1 MFKAE
6 LKAEILKG
14 LVNVISTVVDE
25 VKFNIRPNAISMRA
39 IDPAHVAMIE
49 IVVDK
54 DAFISYEA
62 DECEIGIDLDKI
74 KTVLKLAGPGDTIL
88 LEHDPDQGR
97 LSFTIGNL
105 VRRMSLVD
113 TSGMND
119 PKVPSTEFPVSVK
132 IPIDQ
137 LLKGIRASES
147 ISDHLK
153 ISVDPE
159 GFELS
164 CEGDMDFAS
173 LRVPSSDLVS
183 LNAESGVTSL
193 YPLDYFSNIVK
204 VIAAGTVVEMQLD
217 NDYPVKLLFNMA
229 EEHVRVVYFLAPRI
243 ENE

>member
-6 LKAEILKG
+6 LKTETLKS
-14 LVNVISTVVDE
+14 LVYVVSTLVDE
-25 VKFNIRPNAISMRA
+25 VKMSIHPDAITMKA

-62 DECEIGIDLDKI
+62 DDTEIGLDLDKI
-74 KTVLKLAGPGDTIL
+74 KSVLKLAGPSDKIV
-88 LEHDPDQGR
+88 LEHDADQGR
-97 LSFTIGNL
+97 LTVTIGNII
-105 VRRMSLVD
+105 RRMSLVD
-113 TSGMND
+113 TAGMAD
-119 PKVPSTEFPVSVK
+119 PKVPQMDLPVDVK
-132 IPIDQ
+132 IPIEQ
-137 LLKGIRASES
+137 LQKGIRASES

-153 ISVDPE
+153 LSADPE

-173 LRVPSSDLVS
+173 LKVPASELVS
-183 LNAESGVTSL
+183 ITADAPVSSL

-204 VIAAGTVVEMQLD
+204 VIPAGTVVDIQLD
-217 NDYPVKLLFNMA
+217 NDFPVKLLFDLA
-229 EEHVRVVYFLAPRI
+229 EGHSRVVYFLAPRI